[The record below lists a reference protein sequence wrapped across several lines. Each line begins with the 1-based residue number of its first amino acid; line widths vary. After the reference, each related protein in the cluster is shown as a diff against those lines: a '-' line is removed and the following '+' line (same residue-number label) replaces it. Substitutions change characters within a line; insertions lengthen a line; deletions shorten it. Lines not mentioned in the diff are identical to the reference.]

1 MGMKSRWALIVL
13 AVAALV
19 VFNSCSGSNSTPAN
33 TSFMWVATQG
43 DQKVRAYTISQ
54 ANGSI
59 NPIGTDGT
67 PAPTGAQPA
76 AMVITPDGQTMF
88 IVNAGGTV
96 TAYTFKGDGTLT
108 AAGGGVNTGG
118 SSPVALVTDPA
129 GKLLF
134 VANQGTS
141 SDPTSGTIS
150 VFMIQGTSLTLVG
163 SPVPTELPAD
173 VSGSGPSGLAVSPV
187 GNFLY
192 VANQFSNKV
201 QSYSYDVA
209 TGALSLIN
217 TSPAG
222 TNPTGLAFSRCAG
235 ITSSTATN
243 TCPTADDNNLFVSNS
258 GSNNISI
265 FSACIQVSASC
276 GAPDGSLSELSS
288 GSPAPAGVG
297 PATILID
304 RASNFVYVVD
314 RGSNEV
320 SEYQYSP
327 ATGVLTSLAT
337 GSGGASVFSGG
348 ITSNIANTT
357 NTFNWVVLTN
367 NGASSLSTFRVEVTG
382 RLTALTSGQFA
393 VQGQPSAILLR

>member
-88 IVNAGGTV
+88 IVNTGGTV